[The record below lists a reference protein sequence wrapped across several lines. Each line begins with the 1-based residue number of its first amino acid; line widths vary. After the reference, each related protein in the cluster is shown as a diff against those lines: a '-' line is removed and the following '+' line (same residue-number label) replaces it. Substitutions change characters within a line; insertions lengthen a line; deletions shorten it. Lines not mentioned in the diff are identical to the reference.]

1 MGILCCFLTGSMTKE
16 FIPPGGKVD
25 FPESFVEAAIR
36 EVKEET
42 GLDVS
47 NLQFK
52 ILYEYVNPKK
62 NDRYIIFNYIT
73 KDFKGTLLED
83 PTEGKPVWVPISETS
98 NLPMQKSIRRSFPYF
113 FEEGT
118 YEIQV
123 VWDDDKNEEASISI
137 KRT

>member
-1 MGILCCFLTGSMTKE
+1 M
-16 FIPPGGKVD
+16 
-25 FPESFVEAAIR
+25 
-36 EVKEET
+36 KEET